1 MCGSNDHVNS
11 NINSS
16 RRDVYVV
23 TRWDDRVYDNGYPK
37 HNNDL
42 HSKLFGGGLSSC
54 YRYRHGNDQPTS
66 TNYGNLIC
74 VFGLNV
80 TISECSN
87 PWYMEQLEYRSCHD
101 FCIRS
106 SDGSNRRNEHDNIQ
120 CSEWLQHDE
129 SIYGIPP
136 TGINSNPK

>member
-1 MCGSNDHVNS
+1 MCGATS
-11 NINSS
+11 NINSDINCS
-16 RRDVYVV
+16 WWNVYLV
-23 TRWDDRVYDNGYPK
+23 TGRNHRIYDNGYPK

-42 HSKLFGGGLSSC
+42 HSKLYGGGLSSC
-54 YRYRHGNDQPTS
+54 YRYRHGNNQPTS
-66 TNYGNLIC
+66 TNYWNLVC
-74 VFGLNV
+74 LFGLNV
-80 TISECSN
+80 AISECSN
-87 PWYMEQLEYRSCHD
+87 TRHMEQFKYRSCND

-129 SIYGIPP
+129 SIYGIPT